1 MSRWFKKWPTL
12 AVLLV
17 FALVA
22 AGCGEDEP
30 AETTAA
36 ATTQAPATTQAAAT
50 TEAAPMAAGEVMA
63 MCDVA
68 IPEVSV
74 NFGMA
79 PFGDH
84 TIYSHAMAEGWFEE
98 VGININEK
106 FATIPYE
113 QIVALL
119 VNEDYDFTTQ
129 YGPNELQSMLR
140 APDVQ
145 QVTFSDAYVGLYFLA
160 PPDSGLDTVPDLVA
174 SGMSYED
181 AFTQVVGQ
189 MVGKRVAI
197 DDTGSHRSFVD
208 AVFEAGG
215 VTPDDFAELITVDD
229 ARMLLLGR
237 GGQADFVKPLG
248 GAQNAELIQDG
259 WYPILGATDLIALLP
274 PGDPRGATGI
284 GHTGLGARASHYAED
299 PDTFLRVVSVMY
311 RVIDAIKKDVAEGTD
326 IALANI
332 LPVLESAAA
341 VEIGIEGLRIIYG
354 TIDPMKSFE
363 EQTEYWGDESNPFH
377 YKNVYRPQ
385 IEAAQEGGILPA
397 DQDIDPSLGFGL
409 AEEIYHTLVDLRAQY
424 DSMVSQAGGLE
435 GPYAEMAAIAA
446 THYENRNYLDAA
458 RILETAVAG
467 GC

>member
-12 AVLLV
+12 AVLLAL
-17 FALVA
+17 ALVA

-30 AETTAA
+30 APTTAPPTTQAQATTAA
-36 ATTQAPATTQAAAT
+36 
-50 TEAAPMAAGEVMA
+50 TEAAPMTAGEVMA

-129 YGPNELQSMLR
+129 YGPNQLQSMLR

-145 QVTFSDAYVGLYFLA
+145 QITFSDAYVGLYFLA

-181 AFTQVVGQ
+181 AFKQVVSQ

-248 GAQNAELIQDG
+248 GAQNAELMQDG

-311 RVIDAIKKDVAEGTD
+311 RVIDAVKRDVAEGTD
-326 IALANI
+326 DALSNI

-341 VEIGIEGLRIIYG
+341 VEIGTEGLRIIYG
-354 TIDPMKSFE
+354 QIDPMKSFE
-363 EQTEYWGDESNPFH
+363 EQTEYWDDESNPFH

-409 AEEIYHTLVDLRAQY
+409 AEEIYDALVDLRAQY
-424 DSMVSQAGGLE
+424 DSMVSQAASLE

-458 RILETAVAG
+458 RILEVAVGG

>member
-1 MSRWFKKWPTL
+1 MLRWLNKGPMAAVSL
-12 AVLLV
+12 A
-17 FALVA
+17 FALMVA
-22 AGCGEDEP
+22 ACGDDTV
-30 AETTAA
+30 TTTQA
-36 ATTQAPATTQAAAT
+36 ATTQAAVT
-50 TEAAPMAAGEVMA
+50 TEAASAPMSVDELITMCEVG
-63 MCDVA
+63 
-68 IPEVSV
+68 IPQVSV

-98 VGININEK
+98 VGIMINDK

-113 QIVALL
+113 QIVPLL

-129 YGPNELQSMLR
+129 YGPNEIQSMLR

-145 QVTFSDAYVGLYFLA
+145 QVTFSDTYVGLYFLA

-181 AFTQVVGQ
+181 AFVQVVRQ

-215 VTPDDFAELITVDD
+215 VTPDDFAELLTVDD
-229 ARMLLLGR
+229 ARMLLLAR
-237 GGQADFVKPLG
+237 GGQIDFGKPLG

-259 WYPILGATDLIALLP
+259 WYPILGAADLIALLP

-284 GHTGLGARASHYAED
+284 GHTGLGARASHYEED
-299 PDTFLRVVSVMY
+299 PDTFLRVAGVMF
-311 RVIDAIKKDVAEGTD
+311 RVIDAIKRDVAEGTD
-326 IALANI
+326 VALANI

-341 VEIGIEGLRIIYG
+341 VEIGIDGLRIIYG
-354 TIDPMKSFE
+354 QIDPMKSFE
-363 EQTEYWGDESNPFH
+363 EQEEYWGDESNPFH

-397 DQDIDPSLGFGL
+397 DQEIDPSAGFGL
-409 AEEIYHTLVDLRAQY
+409 AAEIYDKLVELRADY
-424 DSMVSQAGGLE
+424 DSLAAQAAGLE
-435 GPYAEMAAIAA
+435 GGYAELAAIAA
-446 THYENRNYLDAA
+446 THYENRNYLDAY
-458 RILETAVAG
+458 RYLEAAVG
-467 GC
+467 GSC